1 MKKIIKYLTPALCLF
16 VLASCS
22 SNSNANNKSYKEEID
37 YSDDANYQVTDEEFR
52 NMYNISGDYSVV
64 YKLSSDNGSSV
75 SIPFETLTFKKD
87 NNKMILEHEYP
98 TYPSSNYIYYSIT
111 NVDSTTSTVKY
122 EDSSYSK
129 ILFSDISTIIPKST
143 SYISMDNI
151 IDNKT
156 FDSKSNMYKVNDYLY
171 MTDINLDMCFKF
183 EEKKLVYYEMK
194 TKYKNLSSSIVK
206 VNFSYDDQIVTIPA
220 DALQLL
226 NGNVLR

>member
-22 SNSNANNKSYKEEID
+22 SNSNANNKSNKEEID